1 MHHFVLFCEKK
12 KSMSR
17 KKTLLFVY
25 KVCLTL
31 CKLLDLFKQP
41 NKILKLRL
49 NLSTCLLKPFLCR
62 MEANELP
69 SFVKVTFFL
78 FWSNSQ
84 HGLISKL
91 LSCQWNASIKNPR
104 HVSWAGVFFSLSKK
118 VLAHS
123 FWPWYILQWFPVLFL
138 KTNKQTCFWSKWR
151 LSNICFFLLKQRT
164 MFLFLSTQSKCS
176 SFFLLSFQRQFYIL
190 SCMFLGLL

>member
-1 MHHFVLFCEKK
+1 MVFSAGQKRQLCSVITPGHLRVKNVFFDEISQILAFSEKTWFGMHHFVLFCEKK

-49 NLSTCLLKPFLCR
+49 NLSTCLLKPFVCCT
-62 MEANELP
+62 EANELP

-78 FWSNSQ
+78 F
-84 HGLISKL
+84 
-91 LSCQWNASIKNPR
+91 
-104 HVSWAGVFFSLSKK
+104 
-118 VLAHS
+118 
-123 FWPWYILQWFPVLFL
+123 
-138 KTNKQTCFWSKWR
+138 
-151 LSNICFFLLKQRT
+151 
-164 MFLFLSTQSKCS
+164 
-176 SFFLLSFQRQFYIL
+176 
-190 SCMFLGLL
+190 